1 MVSISRNKDQKVS
14 ISLQEAFTSTFH
26 DKIKFEDFLNIDI
39 QEEYKEIRLK
49 NRRNTVNPSKVLR
62 KYLKFLNSFI
72 FDFAKINTN
81 VVFSYREGKNAFGA
95 VEKHSQNSHFVQTDI
110 KGFFNSIH
118 TEDLAKIIDKNLSDS
133 PINDIYKYKEHLLT
147 ILMVD
152 NHLPVGFSTS
162 PNISNTFLY
171 GFDNIFEEFCIDK
184 GITYTRYADDL
195 IMSSKKADN
204 LIETQKFISDTL
216 NGLFGD
222 RVQLNSHKTKLTKK
236 GRKIKLL
243 GMVILPSGKVTV
255 DQSLK
260 SEIEALLHFYV
271 SDKTKFADYL
281 EKIYDGKISRI
292 SGKLNYINTVDKDYL
307 NKLRSKYGNY
317 VIDGFCHQTINKL

>member
-1 MVSISRNKDQKVS
+1 MASISRNKDQKLS
-14 ISLQEAFTSTFH
+14 ISFQEAFASTFH
-26 DKIKFEDFLNIDI
+26 DKIKFKDFLNIDI
-39 QEEYKEIRLK
+39 HEEYQEIRLK

-81 VVFSYREGKNAFGA
+81 VVFSYREGKNAFDA

-118 TEDLAKIIDKNLSDS
+118 TDDLAKIIDENLSDS

-147 ILMVD
+147 ILMID

-171 GFDNIFEEFCIDK
+171 GFDNIFEGYCIDK

-204 LIETQKFISDTL
+204 LIETQNIISDTL
-216 NGLFGD
+216 GGLFGD
-222 RVQLNSHKTKLTKK
+222 RIQLNSHKTKFTKE

-260 SEIEALLHFYV
+260 SEIETLLHFYV
-271 SDKTKFADYL
+271 SDKSKFEDYL
-281 EKIYDGKISRI
+281 EKIYDSKISRI

-307 NKLRSKYGNY
+307 NKLRRKYGNY

>member
-1 MVSISRNKDQKVS
+1 MVSISRNKDQKFS
-14 ISLQEAFTSTFH
+14 ISLQEAFSSTFH

-49 NRRNTVNPSKVLR
+49 NRRNTVSPSKILR

-72 FDFAKINTN
+72 FDFSKININ
-81 VVFSYREGKNAFGA
+81 VVFSYREGKNAFDA

-110 KGFFNSIH
+110 KGFFSSIH

-147 ILMVD
+147 ILMID
-152 NHLPVGFSTS
+152 NHLPIGFSTS

-171 GFDNIFEEFCIDK
+171 AFDNIFEEYCIEK

-195 IMSSKKADN
+195 IMSSKKSDN
-204 LIETQKFISDTL
+204 LIEIQNFISETL
-216 NGLFGD
+216 NSLFGGS
-222 RVQLNSHKTKLTKK
+222 VQLNLHKTKFTKK

-243 GMVILPSGKVTV
+243 GMMILPSGKITV

-271 SDKTKFADYL
+271 SDKSKFENYL

-292 SGKLNYINTVDKDYL
+292 SGKLNYINTVDNDYL
-307 NKLRSKYGNY
+307 NKLRRRYGNY

>member
-1 MVSISRNKDQKVS
+1 MVSISRNKYQKVS
-14 ISLQEAFTSTFH
+14 ISLQKAFSSTFH

-39 QEEYKEIRLK
+39 QEEYEEIRLK
-49 NRRNTVNPSKVLR
+49 SRRNTVNPSKVLR

-81 VVFSYREGKNAFGA
+81 VVFSYREGKNTFDA

-118 TEDLAKIIDKNLSDS
+118 TDDLAKIIDKNLSDS
-133 PINDIYKYKEHLLT
+133 PINDIYKYKEHILT
-147 ILMVD
+147 MLMVD

-171 GFDNIFEEFCIDK
+171 DFDNIFEGFCVDK

-195 IMSSKKADN
+195 IISSKKIDN
-204 LIETQKFISDTL
+204 LIEIQKFISDTL
-216 NGLFGD
+216 IGLFGD
-222 RVQLNSHKTKLTKK
+222 RIQLNLQKTKLTKK

-260 SEIEALLHFYV
+260 SEIETLLHFYV
-271 SDKTKFADYL
+271 SDKKRFSDYL
-281 EKIYDGKISRI
+281 GKIYDGNISRI

>member
-1 MVSISRNKDQKVS
+1 MLMVSIPR
-14 ISLQEAFTSTFH
+14 ISFQEAFTSTFH

-39 QEEYKEIRLK
+39 QKEYIEIRLINK
-49 NRRNTVNPSKVLR
+49 RNTVNPSKILR
-62 KYLKFLNSFI
+62 KHLKFLNSFI

-81 VVFSYREGKNAFGA
+81 VVFSYREGKNAFDA

-118 TEDLAKIIDKNLSDS
+118 SNDLAKIIDKNLSNS
-133 PINDIYKYKEHLLT
+133 PIYDIYKYKEHLLT
-147 ILMVD
+147 ILMID

-171 GFDNIFEEFCIDK
+171 DFDDIFEKYCIEK
-184 GITYTRYADDL
+184 EITYTRYADDL

-204 LIETQKFISDTL
+204 LIETQNMISDTL
-216 NGLFGD
+216 DGLFGD
-222 RVQLNSHKTKLTKK
+222 RIQLNSHKTKFTKK

-243 GMVILPSGKVTV
+243 GMVILPSGRVTV

-260 SEIEALLHFYV
+260 SEIEILLHFYV
-271 SDKTKFADYL
+271 SDKSKFADYL
-281 EKIYDGKISRI
+281 EKNYEGKIARI

-307 NKLRSKYGNY
+307 NKLRRKYGNY
-317 VIDGFCHQTINKL
+317 VIDGFCHQTINKI

>member
-1 MVSISRNKDQKVS
+1 MVSISKNKYQKVS
-14 ISLQEAFTSTFH
+14 ISLQKAFASTFH

-49 NRRNTVNPSKVLR
+49 SRRNTVNPSKVLR

-81 VVFSYREGKNAFGA
+81 VVFSYREGKNAFDA

-118 TEDLAKIIDKNLSDS
+118 TDDLAKIIDKNLSGS
-133 PINDIYKYKEHLLT
+133 PINDIYKYKEHILT
-147 ILMVD
+147 MLMVD

-171 GFDNIFEEFCIDK
+171 DFDNIFEYFCINK

-195 IMSSKKADN
+195 IISSKKIDN
-204 LIETQKFISDTL
+204 LIEIQKFISDTL
-216 NGLFGD
+216 IDLFGD
-222 RVQLNSHKTKLTKK
+222 RIQLNLHKTKLTKK

-260 SEIEALLHFYV
+260 SEIETLLHFYV
-271 SDKTKFADYL
+271 SDKKRFSDYL
-281 EKIYDGKISRI
+281 GKIYDGNISRI